1 MSIQNKI
8 EQIRR
13 KPEHVRMRYACGY
26 AIFFTALVVAVWFLS
41 LAAQRDANRE
51 PLISEDQKKLFEDF
65 GTQKKSLQDTT
76 GQMKGA
82 LEGIKNQKNLDDVQN
97 NIGGEGFMPE

>member
-1 MSIQNKI
+1 MGIQQKI
-8 EQIRR
+8 ENIRN
-13 KPEHVRMRYACGY
+13 KPENIRMRYVWGY
-26 AIFFTALVVAVWFLS
+26 TIFFTALVVVVWFLS
-41 LAAQRDANRE
+41 LAAQRNANRE

-82 LEGIKNQKNLDDVQN
+82 LEGIKDQKNLDNSQN
-97 NIGGEGFMPE
+97 NAEGEGFSQ